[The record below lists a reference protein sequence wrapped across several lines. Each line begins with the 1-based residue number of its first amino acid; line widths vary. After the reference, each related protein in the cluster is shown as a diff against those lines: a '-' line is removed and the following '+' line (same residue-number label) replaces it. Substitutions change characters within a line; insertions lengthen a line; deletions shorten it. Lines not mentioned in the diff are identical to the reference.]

1 MVVVVVVGRR
11 WRGAVIAIQQKS
23 AIFPSFAFDGP
34 RTKQFFSG
42 RVSSDIF
49 WYALHAIYGKRTVL
63 NRTMDYVDI
72 FNFFSDSQVRAKYA
86 HGQGESVDKVNVGRD
101 AAAAAIAF
109 AAGVGAGAA
118 AYEQTVF
125 DATSA
130 GAMIDALTH
139 GTSGNSNGGSGNG
152 SNGSVTNGSFSSVA
166 ASTADEYPCFF
177 DAHDAHFNSF
187 APPAV
192 FANGAAAAAAAAGTC
207 GAGSDAVY
215 SWGHMSCSII
225 QQSFIFEPSNKRT
238 ALTEPLTEHEKWFFT
253 VLEEHCEEYRLT
265 ACFHSLALD
274 RIMTHPCLPPRPA
287 PQTCAR
293 PCKPC
298 PL

>member
-1 MVVVVVVGRR
+1 M
-11 WRGAVIAIQQKS
+11 
-23 AIFPSFAFDGP
+23 
-34 RTKQFFSG
+34 
-42 RVSSDIF
+42 
-49 WYALHAIYGKRTVL
+49 
-63 NRTMDYVDI
+63 
-72 FNFFSDSQVRAKYA
+72 RAKYA

-139 GTSGNSNGGSGNG
+139 GTGISGNG
-152 SNGSVTNGSFSSVA
+152 NSGNGSVTNGSFSSVA

-192 FANGAAAAAAAAGTC
+192 FANGAAAAAAAAGT
-207 GAGSDAVY
+207 
-215 SWGHMSCSII
+215 
-225 QQSFIFEPSNKRT
+225 
-238 ALTEPLTEHEKWFFT
+238 
-253 VLEEHCEEYRLT
+253 
-265 ACFHSLALD
+265 
-274 RIMTHPCLPPRPA
+274 
-287 PQTCAR
+287 
-293 PCKPC
+293 
-298 PL
+298 